1 MGTELVRPAL
11 FLFAKAPIVGQV
23 KTRLQPE
30 YTPAQAAAIA
40 TVLIRE
46 TAALAVANWPGP
58 VYLAATPDATNPL
71 FVDLAREYSMTPTVQ
86 RGTDLGLRMQA
97 ALADGI
103 GAHGAAA
110 IIGCDV
116 PHCRPELLMRAYDWL
131 AHGRNVYGPAT
142 DGGYYFV
149 GLQQAPAQL
158 FGGIEWG
165 GADVWQQ
172 TRQRAAALKLSY
184 ELLPTLRDID
194 TAADLRAAADV
205 VPSLRVFTAVGGLT
219 SAAD

>member
-1 MGTELVRPAL
+1 MRPAL

-23 KTRLQPE
+23 KTRLQPD

-46 TAALAVANWPGP
+46 TAALAVAHWPGP
-58 VYLAATPDATNPL
+58 IYLAATPDATHPL
-71 FVDLAREYSMTPTVQ
+71 FVDLAREYPLTPTVQ
-86 RGTDLGLRMQA
+86 RGTDLGYRMHA
-97 ALADGI
+97 ALVDGI
-103 GAHGAAA
+103 RAHGAAA

-116 PHCRPELLMRAYDWL
+116 PHCRPESLTRAYEWL
-131 AHGRNVYGPAT
+131 AHGGNVYGPAA

-149 GLQQAPAQL
+149 GLRQAPAEL
-158 FGGIEWG
+158 FTDIEWG
-165 GADVWQQ
+165 GADVWAR

-194 TAADLRAAADV
+194 TAADLRAVAEV
-205 VPSLRVFTAVGGLT
+205 VPSLRAFTTPGGAT

>member
-1 MGTELVRPAL
+1 MLVRPAL

-23 KTRLQPE
+23 KTRLTPD

-46 TAALAVANWPGP
+46 TAALAVAHWPGP
-58 VYLAATPDATNPL
+58 IYLAATPDTTHPL
-71 FVDLAREYSMTPTVQ
+71 FVDLVREHSLTPTVQ
-86 RGTDLGLRMQA
+86 RGADLGRRMHA
-97 ALADGI
+97 ALVDGI
-103 GAHGAAA
+103 RAHGAAA

-116 PHCRPELLMRAYDWL
+116 PHCRPQSLIRAYDWL
-131 AHGRNVYGPAT
+131 AQGNNVYGPAT

-149 GLQQAPAQL
+149 GLRQAPAEL
-158 FGGIEWG
+158 FTDIEWG
-165 GADVWQQ
+165 GADVWQR
-172 TRQRAAALKLSY
+172 TRERAAVLKLSY

-194 TAADLRAAADV
+194 TAADLRAAADI
-205 VPSLRVFTAVGGLT
+205 VPSLRVFTAAGDAT